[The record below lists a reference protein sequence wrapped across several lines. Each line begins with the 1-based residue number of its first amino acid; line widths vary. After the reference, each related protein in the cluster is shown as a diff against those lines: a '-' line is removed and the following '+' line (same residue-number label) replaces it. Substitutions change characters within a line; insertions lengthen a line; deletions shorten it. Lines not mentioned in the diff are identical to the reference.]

1 MVIIYFNGTYVQNF
15 EYDFILLFSSEWIVT
30 AAHCIDGT
38 DLEVVA
44 GVHNVDSNEG
54 QRVDV
59 INTIVHE
66 NYDDEVSKIND

>member
-1 MVIIYFNGTYVQNF
+1 M
-15 EYDFILLFSSEWIVT
+15 T

-44 GVHNVDSNEG
+44 GVHNVHSNEG

-66 NYDDEVSKIND
+66 NYDDEVSKIID

>member
-1 MVIIYFNGTYVQNF
+1 MNEDLVVVGTLATNWKG
-15 EYDFILLFSSEWIVT
+15 DFLREVS
-30 AAHCIDGT
+30 

-66 NYDDEVSKIND
+66 SYDDEVRKIND